1 MKGFILHISCLALL
15 LTAASGLASCNDA
28 WENVQ
33 KGEEEQFGTSLQV
46 TVRVNDDRRAATR
59 AQGDDPTGGEN
70 GDGREP
76 GYENE
81 YRVTNATL
89 LLYRDANGINSTRT
103 PLIEYALYAP
113 VMEKEDR
120 GDGKIYYSS
129 DVLHY
134 KDPLPRGEF
143 HAIILANMGDCTGLR
158 GRTLAEVR
166 DMTVESPFTIRRD
179 AKGQPDIAGA
189 GNFAMTSSRDASFV
203 ISGEGGPVS
212 GNIIHV
218 EASVERLAARIDFSP
233 GQLNTAGAEPEKGK
247 AVWVEDKEAGIDGI
261 AEAQRLTGYQ
271 YVVVNASTKEATD
284 DRFILTSV
292 TPFNCLNSGT
302 YYIKRVHNTLASGAT
317 EQEYLGQEKTDAD
330 GNGVNY
336 VVDPWTS
343 LKLTN
348 EEADHPAGLAYRNH
362 LHNSADL
369 LPEESLWT
377 VKGPGEDKG
386 WFTPAGTGMGYYILD
401 YTQENT
407 MPPGHGK
414 EHYATGLQ
422 LSGYYGH
429 WDEEKNTMTYTPQ
442 NYHYYIRHADPNGS
456 GNEGLPMKYGVV
468 RNNIYRIHVNSVNSL
483 GQIQIVV
490 SEWDRIDVPEIQI

>member
-1 MKGFILHISCLALL
+1 MEMKGFTLHISCLALL
-15 LTAASGLASCNDA
+15 LTAALGLASCNDA
-28 WENVQ
+28 WEYVQ
-33 KGEEEQFGTSLQV
+33 KEEEEAFGTSLQV
-46 TVRVNDDRRAATR
+46 TVCVSGDRRAATR
-59 AQGDDPTGGEN
+59 AQGDDPTGGED

-76 GYENE
+76 GNENE
-81 YRVTNATL
+81 YRVDNATL
-89 LLYRDANGINSTRT
+89 LLYRDADGINSSKN

-113 VMEKEDR
+113 IMEKEER

-134 KDPLPRGEF
+134 KEPLPREEF
-143 HAIILANMGDCTGLR
+143 HALILANMGDRTDLR

-166 DMTVESPFTIRRD
+166 DMTVESPFTIKRD
-179 AKGQPDIAGA
+179 GKGQPDIARA
-189 GNFAMTSSRDASFV
+189 GNFAMTSASDASFV
-203 ISGEGGPVS
+203 VSGEGGPVS

-218 EASVERLAARIDFSP
+218 EAPVERLAARIDFSP
-233 GQLNTAGAEPEKGK
+233 GQLNTSAGAVPEKGK
-247 AVWVEDKEAGIDGI
+247 AVWVKDEEVSIDGI
-261 AEAQRLTGYQ
+261 TETQRLTGYQ

-302 YYIKRVHNTLASGAT
+302 YSIKRVRNTLASGAT
-317 EQEYLGQEKTDAD
+317 ELEYLGQEKTDAD

-336 VVDPWTS
+336 VVDPWTD

-348 EEADHPAGLAYRNH
+348 EDADGLIYRNH
-362 LHNSADL
+362 LRNSSEL
-369 LPEESLWT
+369 LPETDRWT
-377 VKGPGEDKG
+377 VKEPGEDKG
-386 WFTPAGTGMGYYILD
+386 WFAPDGAGMKYHILD

-414 EHYATGLQ
+414 EHYATGLL

-429 WDEEKNTMTYTPQ
+429 WNEGTKTWTYTPQ

-468 RNNIYRIHVNSVNSL
+468 RNNIYRIHVSSVNSL
-483 GQIQIVV
+483 GQILIVV
-490 SEWDRIDVPEIQI
+490 SEWNRIDVPEIQI

>member
-1 MKGFILHISCLALL
+1 MAL
-15 LTAASGLASCNDA
+15 GLVGCRDA
-28 WENVQ
+28 HEDMGREQ
-33 KGEEEQFGTSLQV
+33 EEERYGTRLQV
-46 TVRVNDDRRAATR
+46 TVCVNGDRRAATR
-59 AQGDDPTGGEN
+59 AQGNDPTGGEN

-76 GYENE
+76 GKEYE
-81 YRVTNATL
+81 YRVSNATL
-89 LLYRDANGINSTRT
+89 LLYRDDDGINSSNN

-113 VMEKEDR
+113 IMEKEER

-134 KDPLPRGEF
+134 KDPLPRGAF
-143 HAIILANMGDCTGLR
+143 HALILANMGDRTDLR

-166 DMTVESPFTIRRD
+166 DLTVESPFTVKRD
-179 AKGQPDIAGA
+179 AKGKPDIAGA
-189 GNFAMTSSRDASFV
+189 GNFAMTSARDASFV
-203 ISGEGGPVS
+203 ISGEGGPTLE
-212 GNIIHV
+212 NIIHV
-218 EASVERLAARIDFSP
+218 EAPVERLAARIDFSP
-233 GQLNTAGAEPEKGK
+233 GQMNTAPGAEPEKGK
-247 AVWVEDKEAGIDGI
+247 AVWVENEEVNIGDAGETQ
-261 AEAQRLTGYQ
+261 ALTGYQ
-271 YVVVNASTKEATD
+271 YVVVNASTKESTN

-302 YYIKRVHNTLASGAT
+302 YFIKRVRNTLASGAT

-348 EEADHPAGLAYRNH
+348 EDADHPAGLTYRNH
-362 LHNSADL
+362 LHNSSDL
-369 LPEESLWT
+369 LPEANRWT

-386 WFTPAGTGMGYYILD
+386 WFTPAGAGMKYYILD

-429 WDEEKNTMTYTPQ
+429 WDEGTKTWTYTPQ

-468 RNNIYRIHVNSVNSL
+468 RNNIYRIHVSSVNSL
-483 GQIQIVV
+483 GQILIVV
-490 SEWDRIDVPEIQI
+490 SEWNRIDVPEIQI